1 MTDWKEKEKR
11 LRKDF
16 LKDQRKIRHIG
27 LKRNSLQEKER
38 VQIINSYQ
46 KEQKDEWGSKIK
58 RMVRSTM
65 RKLVTL
71 AWSHFKVRGVYRT
84 DKILLVQTSH
94 KWCFCLKSRRGR
106 HVYLKRG
113 CVFKKLFTKVR
124 KTTFEILAQMI
135 Q

>member
-27 LKRNSLQEKER
+27 LKRNSLREKER
-38 VQIINSYQ
+38 VQITVTRKNR
-46 KEQKDEWGSKIK
+46 KMNEEKSKNK
-58 RMVRSTM
+58 CMVWSTM

-71 AWSHFKVRGVYRT
+71 VWSPFKGQGVYPT
-84 DKILLVQTSH
+84 DKILLVQTSC
-94 KWCFCLKSRRGR
+94 KWCFCFKGRRGR

-113 CVFKKLFTKVR
+113 CVLKKLFTKVR
-124 KTTFEILAQMI
+124 NTTFEILAQMI